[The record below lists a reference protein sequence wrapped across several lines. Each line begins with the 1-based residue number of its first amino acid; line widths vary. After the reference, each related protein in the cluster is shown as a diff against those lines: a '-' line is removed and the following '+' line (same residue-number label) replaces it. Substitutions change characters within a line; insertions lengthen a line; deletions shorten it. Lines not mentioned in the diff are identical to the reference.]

1 MTSYELYING
11 TTVDLASDSDIT
23 LVYQSGIFTKLDEIQ
38 SNRAFNIDLPMTPRN
53 IRILQYTQRPDVD
66 SDTPYTKLSAAL
78 YKSGVPIFEKG
89 WAYITEISDVI
100 SVTLTWGNAENFDPL
115 FDSNL
120 SDLAPILYDKGI
132 GSIDWNANSTFAKY
146 DRASAP
152 RVGFFKMNF
161 GQGFDKPEYW
171 HPSISVDAIIEAIEE
186 QHGITIDGKERLYGD
201 GKLPDIIA
209 LTSKNGDSVSNEEDQ
224 LLISSAKVT
233 ILEVP
238 YGSGSYSLY
247 GYVDWTNR
255 EQDRHKIFSSSHS
268 VKLEQGKRARVVI
281 GSVGGDVADF
291 AIAAPFVYAT
301 APVCVEVVGHKS
313 FPIGEEYLIARYEA
327 YNVAINPTESG
338 IIATFHSID
347 VGFDVRNDYDII
359 TIQFKVYLYSRWDGL
374 RCTFATDTHI
384 KVWQDWDNCIYPTKY
399 PIAANLPDIEQGEFL
414 NALMQLRGLYAY
426 ADPTQN
432 DTIKLMSADD
442 IINNVLSHN
451 FVDWSDKV
459 LLNNRRLI
467 DMPDRS
473 EFQIEDYAQR
483 NTLNYDNDSD
493 VYTNTEG
500 EINIINTILDKETE
514 IAEVPLS
521 ASENKYDSNN
531 EPYAVVPL
539 YEKGSSDTE
548 PQYESLRHRILAQY
562 ADADNIMRGYFDPRL
577 NFSGVGGI
585 VATKYAGLQTI
596 LRKFRLIT
604 VRAKLTALD
613 LYNLKYHIP
622 VYIRQFGQFF
632 AIYNV
637 QTGENDI
644 CECQL
649 IKLPVAGTVA
659 NAKYVVITCP
669 DFANTTQTLTFTA
682 EEEYGT
688 ATISAAFN
696 ESGVATIAQNTIYS
710 TMTGNTGNFPDSWN
724 GLYMEIKGYNGQYVG
739 DTSVSGDMSATLE
752 LIPYVLTV
760 EDTTLA
766 HTGELPV
773 DCRYRLASVNGAT
786 RYEAWVSTT
795 FVDGVATIEQPTIMQ
810 AFGEIGNI
818 AGSTFA
824 GNYFE
829 VMLSATT
836 TEQHV
841 GNVIVPATPQDLS
854 VSLDAIPDE
863 APDEPTE
870 EEYEPYLTADGEEY
884 ITSDGYVY
892 YVKKQ

>member
-38 SNRAFNIDLPMTPRN
+38 SNRSFNIDLPMTPSN
-53 IRILQYTQRPDVD
+53 IRILQYAQRPDVD

-78 YKSGVPIFEKG
+78 YKSGIPIFKMG

-132 GSIDWNANSTFAKY
+132 GSIDWNENSTFAKY
-146 DRASAP
+146 DSASAP
-152 RVGFFKMNF
+152 RVGFFKMDF

-209 LTSKNGDSVSNEEDQ
+209 LTSKNGDSRVNEALYAYGFALRYPASSP
-224 LLISSAKVT
+224 LLITQARDSAN
-233 ILEVP
+233 ILKEGNHIDVSDVNFINIKFTDFIITRDA
-238 YGSGSYSLY
+238 GNGGLVAQSVGFSVFGWDKRS
-247 GYVDWTNR
+247 
-255 EQDRHKIFSSSHS
+255 FSSRMLGGTYSAVSDFGATKVPDYEKGLDVTNYEYIFIQVEGSSLES
-268 VKLEQGKRARVVI
+268 VTGVLQVWGQY
-281 GSVGGDVADF
+281 SDL
-291 AIAAPFVYAT
+291 T
-301 APVCVEVVGHKS
+301 A
-313 FPIGEEYLIARYEA
+313 Y
-327 YNVAINPTESG
+327 
-338 IIATFHSID
+338 
-347 VGFDVRNDYDII
+347 
-359 TIQFKVYLYSRWDGL
+359 
-374 RCTFATDTHI
+374 
-384 KVWQDWDNCIYPTKY
+384 YPTIY

-442 IINNVLSHN
+442 IIDNVLSHN

-473 EFQIEDYAQR
+473 EFQISDYAQR

-500 EINIINTILDKETE
+500 EINIINIILDKETE

-521 ASENKYDSNN
+521 ASENNYDSNN
-531 EPYAVVPL
+531 EPYAIVPL
-539 YEKGSSDTE
+539 YETGSSDTK

-562 ADADNIMRGYFDPRL
+562 ADADNIMRGSFDPRL
-577 NFSGVGGI
+577 NFNGDEGI

-604 VRAKLTALD
+604 VRARLSALD

-682 EEEYGT
+682 EDEYGT

-766 HTGELPV
+766 GSGELSV
-773 DCRYRLASVNGAT
+773 DCCYRLASITNT
-786 RYEAWVSTT
+786 TKYEAWVSTT

-818 AGSTFA
+818 AGSAFA

-829 VMLSATT
+829 VMINATP

-841 GNVIVPATPQDLS
+841 GSVIVPATPQDLP